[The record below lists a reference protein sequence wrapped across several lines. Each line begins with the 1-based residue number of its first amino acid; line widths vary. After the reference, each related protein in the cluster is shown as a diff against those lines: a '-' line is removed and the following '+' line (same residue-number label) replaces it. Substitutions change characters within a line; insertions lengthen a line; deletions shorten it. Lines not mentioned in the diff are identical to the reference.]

1 MFTNVMGVSLTNSA
15 LLIVHSLMTVKPGK
29 RMSLSWF
36 RYVYDVILP
45 DKFGEFLIMYF
56 PIMCTFKKKLFESN
70 MKFSSQDISFHLFTI
85 LKSFFLYPC
94 EIKLSRIDLLVIS
107 DKEFSYFFFKKSL
120 IPNLSLLSIWIF
132 LSLTF
137 CRSSYNFT
145 HCGKTAFYIFNRFF
159 FHGQHFFIKRLHFCI

>member
-56 PIMCTFKKKLFESN
+56 PIMCTFLKKLFESN
-70 MKFSSQDISFHLFTI
+70 MKFSSQDISFHLF
-85 LKSFFLYPC
+85 F
-94 EIKLSRIDLLVIS
+94 
-107 DKEFSYFFFKKSL
+107 
-120 IPNLSLLSIWIF
+120 NLSLLSIWIF

-159 FHGQHFFIKRLHFCI
+159 FMVSISLSNVYTFVSSFYE